1 MKLITLA
8 ILGISY
14 QLISFSAN
22 AAEHNSYVGAG
33 LGQSYYKIDTGIINE
48 SSRATGAK
56 LFGGFE
62 FSPYFAVEGGYARL
76 GNATLVKESV
86 STSANGTV
94 AKYGSFKG
102 ETNAFYLAA
111 KATAPINDLFSVY
124 GKLGVSRNSTS
135 CLVQTSFSTQQTANG
150 TIATATVAESTCNS
164 TGLLAAFGVDYSLAK
179 NTAIGIEY
187 TSYGKIKPAS
197 SLFNSSSD
205 SSNAGML
212 SVNVRYSF

>member
-1 MKLITLA
+1 MKRITLA

-33 LGQSYYKIDTGIINE
+33 LGQSYYKIDTGMKNE

-62 FSPYFAVEGGYARL
+62 FSPYFAVEGGYARF
-76 GNATLVKESV
+76 GNATLKRGRLSLLANRTTVLEEATV
-86 STSANGTV
+86 ETS
-94 AKYGSFKG
+94 
-102 ETNAFYLAA
+102 AFYLAT

-124 GKLGVSRNSTS
+124 GKLGVSRNSTL
-135 CLVQTSFSTQQTANG
+135 CFVVTSIQYSADRSSVTTN
-150 TIATATVAESTCNS
+150 VAESTCNS
-164 TGLLAAFGVDYSLAK
+164 TGLLAAFGADYNLSK
-179 NTAIGIEY
+179 NTAISIEY
-187 TSYGKIKPAS
+187 TSYGKIQS
-197 SLFNSSSD
+197 GLHLFDSSSD